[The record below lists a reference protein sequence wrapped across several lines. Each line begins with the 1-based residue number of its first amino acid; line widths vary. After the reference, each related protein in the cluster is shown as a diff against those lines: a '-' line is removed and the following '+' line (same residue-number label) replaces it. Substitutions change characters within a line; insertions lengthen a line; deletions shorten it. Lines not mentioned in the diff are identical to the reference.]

1 MKKRICVFA
10 YFLLAGLAA
19 AATNEQDISLNNG
32 RILHHA
38 RIANFSDGEFVI
50 EHDSGIAHVAWTE
63 MPAALRAQYPLDSKQ
78 GRKEEE
84 VVQPVLVG
92 NSTGPDP
99 ISSAAQQQRVG
110 VGMDSQ
116 TPEPA
121 KRTESIIDNPLSAF
135 GVVGVGRAT
144 AFLALFIAITWLVFP
159 FVVIGKCN
167 AIIREL
173 KEISA
178 LPTGRRKTI
187 EPQSITARLS
197 SNPGTTWP

>member
-38 RIANFSDGEFVI
+38 RIATFSDGEFVI

-63 MPAALRAQYPLDSKQ
+63 MPAAVRAQYPLDSKQ

-84 VVQPVLVG
+84 VAQPVVVG
-92 NSTGPDP
+92 NSTRPDP

-116 TPEPA
+116 TPRPA
-121 KRTESIIDNPLSAF
+121 KRTESIIHNPLGAF
-135 GVVGVGRAT
+135 GVVGVGIAT
-144 AFLALFIAITWLVFP
+144 AFFALLIAITWLVFP

-178 LPTGRRKTI
+178 LPTERRKTI
-187 EPQSITARLS
+187 QPQAITARLS
-197 SNPGTTWP
+197 SDPGTTWP

>member
-19 AATNEQDISLNNG
+19 AATNEQDIPLNNG

-63 MPAALRAQYPLDSKQ
+63 MPAAIRARYPLDSKQ

-84 VVQPVLVG
+84 VAQPVVVG
-92 NSTGPDP
+92 NPTGANP

-110 VGMDSQ
+110 VDMDSQ
-116 TPEPA
+116 TPRPA
-121 KRTESIIDNPLSAF
+121 KRTESLIDDALGAF
-135 GVVGVGRAT
+135 GVVGVGIAT
-144 AFLALFIAITWLVFP
+144 AFLALFITITWLVFP
-159 FVVIGKCN
+159 FVVIRKCN

-187 EPQSITARLS
+187 EPQAITARLS